1 MFKYCSSAE
10 KAFIKLNSDKHKNKN
25 ITVKLSNL
33 VERPE
38 IEGDEENSEDR
49 NEGKVV
55 YIKFKDPESVLGKE
69 QLKTVLKRYGLFTKI
84 FIKKEG
90 KSYYIEFY
98 SPSSAHDII
107 KDYNNMNLPKEL
119 KNVTEVNF
127 AFNKNFINKIGL
139 EDQEEIQGVEEKPG
153 VAVENNPKNNETSL
167 QIQEINPNKL
177 WQVYY
182 DQTHERNFYFN
193 PFFNESVWELPEG
206 AELNPNQYSNYYYDP
221 NANDSQAQETSN
233 EIAKTEALDERVEQ
247 THYDEEAWEEDE
259 LMDKIIWDKIK
270 EQQLKDWMKRPA
282 RQQVTD
288 TRKETA
294 YIEGNY
300 DYNIWYDKYLT
311 DRKEEKEKVPALYR
325 CNPGLDTGFT
335 KADLQEKEGGA
346 FFCMF
351 FAKGCCTEG
360 VNCRYYHRVPTK
372 EDAEKI
378 ENLRDVFGRSRF
390 ATHRTDMGGVGTFS
404 KECRTL
410 YVTDLKTVE
419 SVNANKEMMRII
431 YENFSPWGEIED
443 INYISS
449 KAACFIR
456 YAHRCFAE
464 FAKEAMI
471 GQALVGEEIL
481 SVRWAYNDPNPM
493 NKRRMEKE
501 HENRFLSAYQNKQEN
516 LKKLKQLNSK
526 NPIPNSDYHG
536 YYNNK
541 NNPYS
546 YSSGYGYGSHET
558 AAGNLDNTVSNQVTN
573 NYLKLTQT
581 LEMID
586 REFNEEK

>member
-10 KAFIKLNSDKHKNKN
+10 KAFKKLNSEKHKTKN
-25 ITVKLSNL
+25 ITVQLSNP
-33 VERPE
+33 VERPD

-55 YIKFKDPESVLGKE
+55 YLKFKDSECVVGKE
-69 QLKTVLKRYGLFTKI
+69 QLKTLLKRYGLITKI

-90 KSYYIEFY
+90 KSYYIEFS
-98 SPSSAHDII
+98 SPSSAHDLI
-107 KDYNNMNLPKEL
+107 KDYNNNVLPKEL
-119 KNVTEVNF
+119 KNITEVDY
-127 AFNKNFINKIGL
+127 AFNKNRLKQMGIVDNDDNAAI
-139 EDQEEIQGVEEKPG
+139 EEKK
-153 VAVENNPKNNETSL
+153 ANTLQTIVEKNENSL
-167 QIQEINPNKL
+167 QIQEINPNNL

-193 PFFNESVWELPEG
+193 PFYNESVWELPEG

-221 NANDSQAQETSN
+221 NVNEAEAQEISN
-233 EIAKTEALDERVEQ
+233 EISKTEALNERVEQ
-247 THYDEEAWEEDE
+247 SHYDEEAWEEDE
-259 LMDKIIWDKIK
+259 IMDKIIWDKMK

-288 TRKETA
+288 TRKDTA

-325 CNPGLDTGFT
+325 CSSALDTGFT

-390 ATHRTDMGGVGTFS
+390 ATHRTDMGGVGSFT
-404 KECRTL
+404 KECRTI

-443 INYISS
+443 INYIPS

-464 FAKEAMI
+464 FGKEAMI

-481 SVRWAYNDPNPM
+481 TVRWAYNDPNPM
-493 NKRRMEKE
+493 NKRRIEKE
-501 HENRFLSAYQNKQEN
+501 HENRFLSAYQKKQEN
-516 LKKLKQLNSK
+516 LNRLKQLNAK
-526 NPIPNSDYHG
+526 NPMPNTDYHS

-541 NNPYS
+541 NNPYA
-546 YSSGYGYGSHET
+546 YTSGYGYDSYET
-558 AAGNLDNTVSNQVTN
+558 ATGNRDSSNQVAD
-573 NYLKLTQT
+573 NYMKLSKT